1 MPYPKGRASRA
12 TFAVLKSPLFTPTFW
27 LLCTGTVLFMASFG
41 MLLPELPGYL
51 SSMGAGHL
59 IGWIVAL
66 FTVGAF
72 LSRFVSGRLA
82 DLAGRKVVMLFGT
95 AVTAVA
101 GLAYVGVGRIED
113 VSMSVMAFLVVRLFH
128 GMSTGFRPTGTSA
141 YLTDLVPLSRRG
153 EALGY
158 LGVAGNAGMA
168 LGPALGSWLAVDWGY
183 EAMFLASSVLGVAAY
198 VMTWTLP
205 ESLPNARR
213 VQWSDLNVFR
223 GGVVERAAWPAS
235 VFLLPVAI
243 AFGTFL
249 TVTPDLVEQLGF
261 TYKGS
266 FNTVVV
272 VASVV
277 TRLLAGK
284 ASDKHGRVELMLVGA
299 LLLAVGMV
307 MFSYAQTVPMLLAAG
322 VIYGLSVGINMPTI
336 FAWTVDLA
344 PEGKAATA
352 LGTMLMA
359 LEVGIGMGAFASGT
373 LYAANP
379 EVLLSLYGGCAVF
392 GVLGFAFLWVWRR
405 IHKSTADAG

>member
-1 MPYPKGRASRA
+1 
-12 TFAVLKSPLFTPTFW
+12 
-27 LLCTGTVLFMASFG
+27 MASFG

-51 SSMGAGHL
+51 EAKGSGHL

-66 FTVGAF
+66 FTLGAF
-72 LSRFVSGRLA
+72 ASRFVSGRLA

-95 AVTAVA
+95 AVA
-101 GLAYVGVGRIED
+101 GISGFLYIGAGRLED
-113 VSMSVMAFLVVRLFH
+113 VAWSIVAFLAVRLFH

-141 YLTDLVPLSRRG
+141 FLTDIAPVSRRG

-168 LGPALGSWLAVDWGY
+168 LGPALGSWLAVEWGY
-183 EAMFLASSVLGVAAY
+183 EAMFLASSLLGTAAY
-198 VMTWTLP
+198 GMTMLLP
-205 ESLPNARR
+205 ESLPHARPVR
-213 VQWSDLNVFR
+213 WSDLNVFG
-223 GGVVERAAWPAS
+223 GGVVERSAWPAS

-249 TVTPDLVEQLGF
+249 TITPDLVEDLGF

-266 FNTVVV
+266 FNTIVV

-284 ASDKHGRVELMLVGA
+284 ASDRHGRVELMLIGA

-307 MFSYAQTVPMLLAAG
+307 MFSMATTIPMLVAAG
-322 VIYGLSVGINMPTI
+322 IVYGLSVGINMPTI

-344 PEGKAATA
+344 PEGRAATG

-359 LEVGIGMGAFASGT
+359 LEVGIGVGAFASGT
-373 LYAANP
+373 WYASNP
-379 EVLLSLYGGCAVF
+379 DMLLNLYGMCAVF
-392 GVLGFAFLWVWRR
+392 GLIGFGFLWGWRR
-405 IHKSTADAG
+405 IHKLGVDRR

>member
-1 MPYPKGRASRA
+1 
-12 TFAVLKSPLFTPTFW
+12 
-27 LLCTGTVLFMASFG
+27 

-51 SSMGAGHL
+51 SSKDSGHL